1 MTVILTPVLLWIQVI
16 AFFLG
21 FMIILES
28 IDPNPMWV
36 RIITGLMMVILTI
49 ITFVLPVISL
59 KISLR
64 ERKLNNIATKTKT
77 NVALGLTGFSLFLV
91 VNVQAWVLS
100 AIFF

>member
-1 MTVILTPVLLWIQVI
+1 MILTPVLLWIQVI

-36 RIITGLMMVILTI
+36 RIITGLFMVILTI

-64 ERKLNNIATKTKT
+64 ERKLNNLATKTKT

-100 AIFF
+100 GIFF

>member
-1 MTVILTPVLLWIQVI
+1 
-16 AFFLG
+16 
-21 FMIILES
+21 
-28 IDPNPMWV
+28 MWV
-36 RIITGLMMVILTI
+36 RIITGLFMVILTI

-64 ERKLNNIATKTKT
+64 ERKLNNLATKTKT

-100 AIFF
+100 GIFF

>member
-1 MTVILTPVLLWIQVI
+1 
-16 AFFLG
+16 
-21 FMIILES
+21 MIILES

-64 ERKLNNIATKTKT
+64 ERKLNNLATKTKT

-100 AIFF
+100 GIFF

>member
-1 MTVILTPVLLWIQVI
+1 MILTPVLLWIQVI

-36 RIITGLMMVILTI
+36 RIITGLIMAILTI

-64 ERKLNNIATKTKT
+64 ERKLNNLATKTKT

-100 AIFF
+100 GIFF